1 MVSPVRQFNAVADGE
16 RVLEIVR
23 ELVAEL
29 GHASALRSAGPASH
43 LDRDLGLGS
52 LERVELLLR
61 LEKTFGTRLDEEVL
75 AGAETVQDL
84 IAALIAANGASLLD
98 GEAAVAFDAN
108 AGATASA
115 PESSIPRTGGRSFPP
130 RRRFRKCCGI
140 AGARTRLAQH
150 LIFYEDEGESASLT
164 FGELLEGAERVAAD
178 LVKRGIGRGDSVAL
192 MLPTSRDFFLVFAGT
207 LLAGA
212 TPVPIYPP
220 FRADRIAEYAE
231 RQSAILSNAGA
242 RLLVTFREAASVAK
256 LLKPRVPSLEGVATA
271 EALAES
277 RVAAPLGPQLHSRA
291 DDLALLQY
299 TSGSTGN
306 PKGVMLTHANL
317 LANVR
322 AIGEALGLR
331 NDDVGVSWLPLYHDM
346 GLIGAWLMPLYFGL
360 PVVVLSPLA
369 FLSRPA
375 RWLRAFHRYRGTIS
389 AAPNFAYELAA
400 SKVSD
405 DEMQGLDLSAWRAAL
420 NGAEPVLPATLDRF
434 AARFA
439 SCGFRR
445 ETLLPVYGL
454 AEASLAVTIPP
465 VGRGPRVDRLD
476 RAAFAQ
482 EGRAVPAP
490 HRALPQPQLNAK
502 LSLTEDPNVISFVS
516 VGPPIPRHEVR
527 IVNDRGEDLGE
538 RVEGQLWFRGPSTT
552 QGYYRNEAA
561 TAALLPEG
569 AAAGWVNSG
578 DRAYRAD
585 GEIYITG
592 RVKDIII
599 HAGHNLYPHEI
610 EDAVARVPGVRKG
623 CVVAFGAANP
633 DAGTERLV
641 IVAESRER
649 NADAR
654 ARLAQAITAQV
665 TETLGLPPDVV
676 QVVPPNVIPKTSSGK
691 LRRDATKQRFL
702 SGELNTGAPPAWLQ
716 LARLA
721 VGRERRAD
729 SRRASANGRNFVG
742 MLRHRDV
749 CGAAASRVAVCAR
762 FTLAK
767 KCGARHH
774 GGAARLFEAG
784 GMARARRRARAS
796 ARKHSA
802 HAGRKSHELRGYCR
816 AHGDARHGLPFRG
829 QSRSDVHAVFPH
841 ISAQA
846 GTFRVSPRRPQ
857 LAIAPSGA
865 NRGRA
870 AARRIRFCFSGRN
883 FHRAVGRAPVSSRR
897 VQSGDRRAAGDRA
910 HRARRNAARAAR
922 RHLAAAPRTN
932 HDYDLSADR
941 SSSLGGRLAANCA
954 RARFCPRN
962 HRPIRA
968 RTSPV
973 NSLLSGQPLPK
984 NSASQFYVRPFVCF
998 GRLGIPQG
1006 GAHRRVHT
1014 GLRKFARSKII
1025 NKGENSYA

>member
-1 MVSPVRQFNAVADGE
+1 MVSPARQFNAVADEE
-16 RVLEIVR
+16 RVLEVVR

-29 GHASALRSAGPASH
+29 GHESALRSASAASH

-61 LEKTFGTRLDEEVL
+61 MEKSFGTRLDEEVL

-84 IAALIAANGASLLD
+84 ITALSAANGART
-98 GEAAVAFDAN
+98 AV
-108 AGATASA
+108 GVHTETAM
-115 PESSIPRTGGRSFPP
+115 RTTEISFPGQAEGVP
-130 RRRFRKCCGI
+130 SAETFQEVLRHRGR
-140 AGARTRLAQH
+140 ADASRTH

-164 FGELLEGAERVAAD
+164 FGQLFEGAERVAAD
-178 LVKRGIGRGDSVAL
+178 LAQRGIGRGDSVAL
-192 MLPTSRDFFLVFAGT
+192 MLPTSRDFFLAFAGT

-256 LLKPRVPSLEGVATA
+256 LLKPLVPSLEDVATA
-271 EALAES
+271 EALAHS
-277 RVAAPLGPQLHSRA
+277 RAAAPLGPQLHSRA

-331 NDDVGVSWLPLYHDM
+331 SDDVGVTWLPLYHDM
-346 GLIGAWLMPLYFGL
+346 GLIGAWLMPLYFGI

-375 RWLRAFHRYRGTIS
+375 RWLGAFHRYRGTMG

-400 SKVSD
+400 AKISD
-405 DEMQGLDLSAWRAAL
+405 DEIQGLDLSAWRAAL
-420 NGAEPVLPATLDRF
+420 NGAEPVLPATLERF
-434 AARFA
+434 ATRFA
-439 SCGFRR
+439 KCGFHR

-465 VGRGPRVDRLD
+465 VGRGPLVDHLE

-490 HRALPQPQLNAK
+490 PGV
-502 LSLTEDPNVISFVS
+502 SSEDPNVISFVS
-516 VGPPIPRHEVR
+516 VGPPVPRHEVR
-527 IVNDRGEDLGE
+527 IVNERGEDAGE
-538 RVEGQLWFRGPSTT
+538 RVEGQLWFHGPSTT

-561 TAALLPEG
+561 TTALLPEG

-578 DRAYRAD
+578 DRAYRAG

-623 CVVAFGAANP
+623 CVVAFGAADP
-633 DAGTERLV
+633 VAGTERLV
-641 IVAESRER
+641 IVAESRESNR
-649 NADAR
+649 DAR

-665 TETLGLPPDVV
+665 TETLGLPPNVV
-676 QVVPPNVIPKTSSGK
+676 EVVPPNVIPKTSSGK

-702 SGELNTGAPPAWLQ
+702 SGDLDSDAPPVWLQ

-721 VGRERRAD
+721 AASSAGRIRAALRRIAEVTYGSYAIAMFALLLFPAWLFVLISPSRKSAARVTTAALRAYLKVAGWRVRVDGREHLRENAPRMLVANHTSYADIVVLMAMLGTDYHFVAKAEVMSMPFFGTFLRKLGHFSFRRED
-729 SRRASANGRNFVG
+729 P
-742 MLRHRDV
+742 H
-749 CGAAASRVAVCAR
+749 
-762 FTLAK
+762 
-767 KCGARHH
+767 
-774 GGAARLFEAG
+774 ARLQQAEKIEEAL
-784 GMARARRRARAS
+784 RRGES
-796 ARKHSA
+796 V
-802 HAGRKSHELRGYCR
+802 
-816 AHGDARHGLPFRG
+816 F
-829 QSRSDVHAVFPH
+829 VFPE
-841 ISAQA
+841 
-846 GTFRVSPRRPQ
+846 GTFT
-857 LAIAPSGA
+857 A
-865 NRGRA
+865 
-870 AARRIRFCFSGRN
+870 
-883 FHRAVGRAPVSSRR
+883 
-897 VQSGDRRAAGDRA
+897 QSG
-910 HRARRNAARAAR
+910 
-922 RHLAAAPRTN
+922 
-932 HDYDLSADR
+932 
-941 SSSLGGRLAANCA
+941 
-954 RARFCPRN
+954 
-962 HRPIRA
+962 
-968 RTSPV
+968 
-973 NSLLSGQPLPK
+973 
-984 NSASQFYVRPFVCF
+984 VRPFH
-998 GRLGIPQG
+998 LGAFKAAIAAQREIVPIALDG
-1006 GAHRRVHT
+1006 TRRV
-1014 GLRKFARSKII
+1014 LRDGTWLPRPGRITITICPPIAPPSSAEDWQQIVRVRDTAREIIARFAHESLL
-1025 NKGENSYA
+1025 

>member
-1 MVSPVRQFNAVADGE
+1 MVSPARQFDAMADQE
-16 RVLEIVR
+16 RVLGLVR

-29 GHASALRSAGPASH
+29 GHDCALRSANTTSQ

-61 LEKTFGTRLDEEVL
+61 LEKTFGTRLDENVL

-84 IAALIAANGASLLD
+84 INALDAASGATVADGQAPGVFGARPEAALR
-98 GEAAVAFDAN
+98 
-108 AGATASA
+108 A
-115 PESSIPRTGGRSFPP
+115 PGISFPGQAEGVP
-130 RRRFRKCCGI
+130 AAETFQEVLRHRGR
-140 AGARTRLAQH
+140 ADASRTH
-150 LIFYEDEGESASLT
+150 LIFYEDDGDGATLT

-192 MLPTSRDFFLVFAGT
+192 MLPTSRDFFLVFAGV

-212 TPVPIYPP
+212 TPAPIYPP

-256 LLKPRVPSLEGVATA
+256 LLQPLAPSLEGVVTA
-271 EALAES
+271 EALVRSTAP
-277 RVAAPLGPQLHSRA
+277 APLGPQVHSRA
-291 DDLALLQY
+291 EDLALLQY

-331 NDDVGVSWLPLYHDM
+331 SDDVGVSWLPLYHDM

-375 RWLRAFHRYRGTIS
+375 RWLQAFHRYRGTIG

-400 SKVSD
+400 AKISD
-405 DEMQGLDLSAWRAAL
+405 NEIQGFDLSAWRAAL

-434 AARFA
+434 ATRFS

-445 ETLLPVYGL
+445 EALLPVYGL

-465 VGRGPRVDRLD
+465 VGRGPLVDHLD
-476 RAAFAQ
+476 RAAFAR

-490 HRALPQPQLNAK
+490 PE
-502 LSLTEDPNVISFVS
+502 SSEEDPNVISFVS
-516 VGPPIPRHEVR
+516 VGPPVPRHEVR
-527 IVNDRGEDLGE
+527 IVNERGEEVGE
-538 RVEGQLWFRGPSTT
+538 RVEGQLWFRGPSSTH
-552 QGYYRNEAA
+552 GYYRNEAA

-610 EDAVARVPGVRKG
+610 ENAVARVPGVRKG
-623 CVVAFGAANP
+623 CVVAFGATDP
-633 DAGTERLV
+633 VAGTERLV

-649 NADAR
+649 KLEAR

-665 TETLGLPPDVV
+665 TETLGLPPDVIEI
-676 QVVPPNVIPKTSSGK
+676 VPPNSIPKTSSGK

-702 SGELNTGAPPAWLQ
+702 SGKLDVAAPPVWLQ

-721 VGRERRAD
+721 GASSSGRIRSALRRSAEVLYGTYAIAMFVLLLFPAWLFVLISPSRKASAGVTTAALRAYLKLAGWRVRVNGREHLHENTPRMLVANHTSYADIVVLMAALGTDYHFVAKAEVMSMPFFRTFLRKLGHFAFRRED
-729 SRRASANGRNFVG
+729 R
-742 MLRHRDV
+742 
-749 CGAAASRVAVCAR
+749 
-762 FTLAK
+762 
-767 KCGARHH
+767 
-774 GGAARLFEAG
+774 
-784 GMARARRRARAS
+784 
-796 ARKHSA
+796 
-802 HAGRKSHELRGYCR
+802 
-816 AHGDARHGLPFRG
+816 
-829 QSRSDVHAVFPH
+829 QSRLHQAQQIEDALRRGESVFVFPE
-841 ISAQA
+841 
-846 GTFRVSPRRPQ
+846 GTFT
-857 LAIAPSGA
+857 A
-865 NRGRA
+865 
-870 AARRIRFCFSGRN
+870 
-883 FHRAVGRAPVSSRR
+883 
-897 VQSGDRRAAGDRA
+897 QSG
-910 HRARRNAARAAR
+910 
-922 RHLAAAPRTN
+922 
-932 HDYDLSADR
+932 
-941 SSSLGGRLAANCA
+941 
-954 RARFCPRN
+954 
-962 HRPIRA
+962 
-968 RTSPV
+968 
-973 NSLLSGQPLPK
+973 
-984 NSASQFYVRPFVCF
+984 VRPFH
-998 GRLGIPQG
+998 LGAFKAAIAAQRGIVPIALDG
-1006 GAHRRVHT
+1006 TRRVVRDGAWLPRPGRIT
-1014 GLRKFARSKII
+1014 ITICPPIAPPPSAEDWQEIVRVRDTARELISRFAH
-1025 NKGENSYA
+1025 EPLL

>member
-1 MVSPVRQFNAVADGE
+1 MVSPARQFNATADEE
-16 RVLEIVR
+16 RVLEVVR

-29 GHASALRSAGPASH
+29 GNESALRSVSPASH
-43 LDRDLGLGS
+43 LDRELGLGS

-84 IAALIAANGASLLD
+84 ITALSSAN
-98 GEAAVAFDAN
+98 
-108 AGATASA
+108 GATASA
-115 PESSIPRTGGRSFPP
+115 GASAEAAPRTREISFPGQAE
-130 RRRFRKCCGI
+130 GI
-140 AGARTRLAQH
+140 PAAETFQDVLRHRGRADASRTH
-150 LIFYEDEGESASLT
+150 LIFYEDEKEGVSLT
-164 FGELLEGAERVAAD
+164 FGELLTGAERVAAN
-178 LVKRGIGRGDSVAL
+178 LARRAIGRGDTVAL
-192 MLPTSRDFFLVFAGT
+192 MLPTSRDFFLAFAGT

-220 FRADRIAEYAE
+220 FRADRVAEYAE
-231 RQSAILSNAGA
+231 RQSAILANAGA
-242 RLLVTFREAASVAK
+242 RLLVTFREAASVAN
-256 LLKPRVPSLEGVATA
+256 LLKPLVPSLEGVATA
-271 EALAES
+271 EALAQS
-277 RVAAPLGPQLHSRA
+277 RFAAPLGPQLHSRG

-375 RWLRAFHRYRGTIS
+375 RWLRAFHRYRGTIG

-400 SKVSD
+400 AKISD
-405 DEMQGLDLSAWRAAL
+405 EEIQGLDLSAWRAAL

-434 AARFA
+434 ASRFS

-465 VGRGPRVDRLD
+465 VSRGPRVDHLD

-490 HRALPQPQLNAK
+490 PDASAPNPTFN
-502 LSLTEDPNVISFVS
+502 SNEDPNVISFVS
-516 VGPPIPRHEVR
+516 VGPPVPGHEVR
-527 IVNDRGEDLGE
+527 IVDGHGEDVGE

-552 QGYYRNEAA
+552 QGYYRNESA

-569 AAAGWVNSG
+569 ASARWVNSG
-578 DRAYRAD
+578 DRAYLAG

-623 CVVAFGAANP
+623 CVVAFGAADP
-633 DAGTERLV
+633 VAGTERLV

-649 NADAR
+649 SRDAR

-665 TETLGLPPDVV
+665 TETLGLPPNVV
-676 QVVPPNVIPKTSSGK
+676 EVVSPNAIPKTSSGK

-702 SGELNTGAPPAWLQ
+702 SGELDSDAPPVWLQ

-721 VGRERRAD
+721 
-729 SRRASANGRNFVG
+729 
-742 MLRHRDV
+742 
-749 CGAAASRVAVCAR
+749 AASSAGRIRAALRWTAEVAYGCYAIAMFAFLMLPAWFYVLISSSRKSSARVTTAALRAYLKVAGWR
-762 FTLAK
+762 VRVEGRQYLRENAPRMLVANHTSYADIVVLMAALGTDYHFVAK
-767 KCGARHH
+767 AEVMSMPFFGTFLRKLGHFSFRREDPQ
-774 GGAARLFEAG
+774 ARLHQAEQIEDAL
-784 GMARARRRARAS
+784 RRGES
-796 ARKHSA
+796 V
-802 HAGRKSHELRGYCR
+802 
-816 AHGDARHGLPFRG
+816 F
-829 QSRSDVHAVFPH
+829 VFPE
-841 ISAQA
+841 
-846 GTFRVSPRRPQ
+846 GTFT
-857 LAIAPSGA
+857 A
-865 NRGRA
+865 
-870 AARRIRFCFSGRN
+870 
-883 FHRAVGRAPVSSRR
+883 
-897 VQSGDRRAAGDRA
+897 QSG
-910 HRARRNAARAAR
+910 
-922 RHLAAAPRTN
+922 
-932 HDYDLSADR
+932 
-941 SSSLGGRLAANCA
+941 
-954 RARFCPRN
+954 
-962 HRPIRA
+962 
-968 RTSPV
+968 
-973 NSLLSGQPLPK
+973 
-984 NSASQFYVRPFVCF
+984 VRPFH
-998 GRLGIPQG
+998 LGAFKAAIAAQREIVPIALDG
-1006 GAHRRVHT
+1006 TRRV
-1014 GLRKFARSKII
+1014 LRDGAWMPRPGRITITICPPIAPPPSADDWQQIVRVRDSAREII
-1025 NKGENSYA
+1025 ARYAHEPLL

>member
-1 MVSPVRQFNAVADGE
+1 MVSPARQFNAVTDEE

-29 GHASALRSAGPASH
+29 GHESALRSAAASSH

-84 IAALIAANGASLLD
+84 ITALSATNGAPAALGVRA
-98 GEAAVAFDAN
+98 EAAVR
-108 AGATASA
+108 AT
-115 PESSIPRTGGRSFPP
+115 ELSFPGQAEGVP
-130 RRRFRKCCGI
+130 AAETFQEVLRHRG
-140 AGARTRLAQH
+140 RTDASRTH
-150 LIFYEDEGESASLT
+150 LIFYEDETESASLS
-164 FGELLEGAERVAAD
+164 FGELLDGAERVAAD
-178 LVKRGIGRGDSVAL
+178 LAKRGIGRSDSVAL
-192 MLPTSRDFFLVFAGT
+192 MLPTSRDFFLAFAGT

-256 LLKPRVPSLEGVATA
+256 LLKPLVPSLDGVVTA
-271 EALAES
+271 ETLAQS
-277 RVAAPLGPQLHSRA
+277 RAAPPLGPQLHSRA

-322 AIGEALGLR
+322 AIGEALGIR

-346 GLIGAWLMPLYFGL
+346 GLIGAWLMPLYFGMPL
-360 PVVVLSPLA
+360 VVLSPLA

-375 RWLRAFHRYRGTIS
+375 RWLRAFHRYRGTIG

-400 SKVSD
+400 AKISD
-405 DEMQGLDLSAWRAAL
+405 DEMKGLDLSAWRAAL
-420 NGAEPVLPATLDRF
+420 NGAEPVHPATLDRF

-439 SCGFRR
+439 SCGFHR

-465 VGRGPRVDRLD
+465 VGRGPLVDRLD

-490 HRALPQPQLNAK
+490 PDVSAPNPN
-502 LSLTEDPNVISFVS
+502 SNEDPNVISFVS
-516 VGPPIPRHEVR
+516 VGPPVPGHEVR
-527 IVNDRGEDLGE
+527 IVNGHGEDVGE

-552 QGYYRNEAA
+552 QGYYRNETA
-561 TAALLPEG
+561 TAALFPEG
-569 AAAGWVNSG
+569 ASAGWVNSG
-578 DRAYRAD
+578 DRAYRAS

-623 CVVAFGAANP
+623 CVVAFGAADP
-633 DAGTERLV
+633 IAGTERLV

-649 NADAR
+649 NRDAR

-665 TETLGLPPDVV
+665 TETLGLPPNVV
-676 QVVPPNVIPKTSSGK
+676 EIVPPNVIPKTSSGK

-702 SGELNTGAPPAWLQ
+702 SGELDSDAPPVWLQ

-721 VGRERRAD
+721 AASSAGRIRAALRRIAEVVYGCYAIAMFAVLLFPAWLYVLISPSRKSAASVTTAALRAYLKVAGWRVRVDGREHLRENAPRMLVANHTSYADIVVLMAALGTDYHFVAKAEVMSMPFFRTFLRKLGHFAFRRED
-729 SRRASANGRNFVG
+729 PR
-742 MLRHRDV
+742 
-749 CGAAASRVAVCAR
+749 
-762 FTLAK
+762 
-767 KCGARHH
+767 
-774 GGAARLFEAG
+774 ARLQQAEQIEDAL
-784 GMARARRRARAS
+784 RRGES
-796 ARKHSA
+796 V
-802 HAGRKSHELRGYCR
+802 
-816 AHGDARHGLPFRG
+816 F
-829 QSRSDVHAVFPH
+829 VFPEGTF
-841 ISAQA
+841 SAQ
-846 GTFRVSPRRPQ
+846 
-857 LAIAPSGA
+857 SG
-865 NRGRA
+865 
-870 AARRIRFCFSGRN
+870 
-883 FHRAVGRAPVSSRR
+883 
-897 VQSGDRRAAGDRA
+897 
-910 HRARRNAARAAR
+910 
-922 RHLAAAPRTN
+922 
-932 HDYDLSADR
+932 
-941 SSSLGGRLAANCA
+941 
-954 RARFCPRN
+954 
-962 HRPIRA
+962 
-968 RTSPV
+968 
-973 NSLLSGQPLPK
+973 
-984 NSASQFYVRPFVCF
+984 VRPFH
-998 GRLGIPQG
+998 LGAFKAAFAAKREIVPIALKG
-1006 GAHRRVHT
+1006 TRRV
-1014 GLRKFARSKII
+1014 LRDGTWLPRPGRITITICPPVAPPPAEEDWRQIVRVRDSIREIIARFAH
-1025 NKGENSYA
+1025 EPLL